1 MALYQPI
8 NYLTELPSE
17 SISKGF
23 GLGLDAARTGAQIQ
37 QFKAAQAVSERELVD
52 KEAAAARQ
60 KQFQDFFSSAETPE
74 ELAAGARLFPEF
86 HEIIS
91 KSLDVQ
97 SNQER
102 QHLLNLA
109 NQLDFT
115 KNIQDPQARDMARA
129 RIIGDPS
136 NQGAWQKMGTDATQV
151 FDMTRDDA
159 GWNNAIKM
167 MRMGLLTPAES
178 VTAGREDA
186 KFAAETAQKG
196 REEARAEAKET
207 RDIETHQESLETTE
221 LSQEKTKGEIG
232 KAGVVKNELQLISD
246 ATLNDQGV
254 MVDKNGNKI
263 VPTTKEGFDAL
274 KGAYT
279 QQKDI
284 KETRIKKS
292 QAQDSATELL
302 GNLRS
307 LQANQ
312 KSGDYTGWQN
322 AAITTFG
329 AEKLAG
335 TKWNDMYRKIDQ
347 ITTTMTAL
355 GDVLPQL
362 GITPTDSDF
371 QNAKTAAT
379 TLSAS
384 NSDEEFQANLKDAI
398 AKIEKL
404 QRRIGGT
411 GGTGGAGGTAG
422 QTKGVV
428 LDPNKANRYL
438 GGS

>member
-1 MALYQPI
+1 MPLYQPI
-8 NYLTELPSE
+8 NYLNELPSE
-17 SISKGF
+17 TISKGF

-60 KQFQDFFSSAETPE
+60 KQFQNFLSTATTKE
-74 ELAAGARLFPEF
+74 ELIAGARLFPEF
-86 HEIIS
+86 QKQIADQF
-91 KSLDVQ
+91 SLESGV
-97 SNQER
+97 ER
-102 QHLLNLA
+102 QQMSEVFT
-109 NQLDFT
+109 QLRVASQNPDT
-115 KNIQDPQARDMARA
+115 NAGDMALA
-129 RIIGDPS
+129 RTIGDPK
-136 NQGAWQKMGTDATQV
+136 NAWIWERIGTDPTGA
-151 FDMTRDDA
+151 FEATRDRKQFGSLLNVA
-159 GWNNAIKM
+159 E
-167 MRMGLLTPAES
+167 MGLLLTPKEQQDVSLERDKFGAEQYYKG
-178 VTAGREDA
+178 TAEER
-186 KFAAETAQKG
+186 AQ
-196 REEARAEAKET
+196 AKEQ
-207 RDIETHQESLETTE
+207 RDIETHQQNQETAE
-221 LSQEKTKGEIG
+221 LSQEKTRGEID
-232 KAGVVKNELQLISD
+232 KSGVVKNELQLISN

-254 MVDKNGNKI
+254 MVDQNGNKI

-292 QAQDSATELL
+292 QAEDSATELL
-302 GNLRS
+302 GNLRR

-312 KSGDYTGWQN
+312 KSGNYTGWQN
-322 AAITTFG
+322 QLITTFG
-329 AEKLAG
+329 AEKYAG
-335 TKWNDMYRKIDQ
+335 SPWNDMYRKIDQ

-379 TLSAS
+379 TLAAS

-404 QRRIGGT
+404 QRRIGGA
-411 GGTGGAGGTAG
+411 GGAPAGVAG
-422 QTKGVV
+422 QSPIV
-428 LDPNKANRYL
+428 LDPNKANLYG